1 MRRKTVL
8 LLLYLCSMVAVAAA
22 PTDTAPTRVTPR
34 LQTEA
39 SLQDA
44 ASDVAIWIHPTDPAR
59 SLVLGAGGT
68 AGLETFDLRG
78 ALVQR
83 FDSLEATFVDVR
95 YAVAAGGSAVDV
107 ALVLDAAKARLHML
121 AIDAETRQL
130 RKLAAAPLA
139 LGTEATGLCSYRS
152 GITGKLYAVVATDEG
167 DLQQWEL
174 HARDDGA
181 ISGTLIRRV
190 PVGRG
195 AGHCAVDDPTQQIYV
210 AVETTGLWRIAA
222 EPESDATPVQLD
234 ALEPLGTLREEVK
247 GTALYRVG
255 DDVAYLLALDV
266 GRAALAVYD
275 LDGKRLGSMALAATG
290 EIPPVEEPEGLA
302 IAAGGLPGFEGG
314 LLVATDEVNGD
325 AYANYKLVAWRDVA
339 VPLGLASRSAP
350 LGRAVAPPSAST
362 VVPSVET
369 EPVTTHG
376 DAADDPAIWVHP
388 DDPAASLVIGTNKE
402 SGLEVYDLDGRRLQI
417 LPDGR
422 MNNVDIRDGFPYRGA
437 RVSLVAVTNR
447 TTKTI
452 ALYRV
457 DVATRRLE
465 ALETGDMTT
474 DMHDPYGLCLFHDR
488 RRDRFYVIIND
499 ADSGLL
505 RQWRLEERGGRVIAT
520 RVRDIEVGSQSE
532 GCVAD
537 DELGHLYVGEEDV
550 AIWKYGAD
558 PRAGSRRTAVDTV
571 EAGRLID
578 DIEGLGLYEGPNG
591 TGYLVASSQGDDT
604 YGVYRREGNNAWVG
618 KFHVVANEESGIDG
632 ASETDGL
639 DVSSAALGPQ
649 LPQGLLVVQDGRNL
663 MPKDRQNF
671 KFVSWQDIA
680 KALHLDAGA
689 DSR

>member
-1 MRRKTVL
+1 MCRKTALVL
-8 LLLYLCSMVAVAAA
+8 LSLCWIEAGATTPGEAATAAVA
-22 PTDTAPTRVTPR
+22 PR
-34 LQTEA
+34 LQTA
-39 SLQDA
+39 VSLQDA
-44 ASDVAIWIHPTDPAR
+44 ASDVAIWVHPTDPTR

-68 AGLETFDLRG
+68 AGLETFDLQG
-78 ALVQR
+78 APVQR
-83 FDSLEATFVDVR
+83 FDALEAAFVDVR
-95 YAVAAGGSAVDV
+95 YAVAAGSSAVDV
-107 ALVLDAAKARLHML
+107 VLVLDAAKAQLHVL
-121 AIDAETRQL
+121 AVDAETRQL
-130 RKLAAAPLA
+130 RNVAAAPLA

-152 GITGKLYAVVATDEG
+152 DVTGKLYAVVATDEG

-181 ISGTLIRRV
+181 IAGTLIRRV

-195 AGHCAVDDPTQQIYV
+195 AGHCAVDDQTQQIYV
-210 AVETTGLWRIAA
+210 GVETTGLWRIAA

-247 GTALYRVG
+247 GTALYRVD

-275 LDGKRLGSMALAATG
+275 LDGKRLGSFTLAAAG
-290 EIPPVEEPEGLA
+290 EIPAVEEPEGLA

-314 LLVATDEVNGD
+314 LLVATDEANGD
-325 AYANYKLVAWRDVA
+325 AYADYKLLAWQDIA
-339 VPLGLASRSAP
+339 APLALASRSASP
-350 LGRAVAPPSAST
+350 ARAVAPPSAIT
-362 VVPSVET
+362 VTPSVET
-369 EPVTTHG
+369 EPVTTYG

-388 DDPAASLVIGTNKE
+388 GDPAASLVIGTNKE
-402 SGLEVYDLDGRRLQI
+402 LGLEVYGLDGQRLQV

-422 MNNVDIRDGFPYRGA
+422 MNNVDVRDGFPYQGA
-437 RVSLVAVTNR
+437 RVPLVAVTNR

-457 DVATRRLE
+457 DVSARRLE
-465 ALETGDMTT
+465 ALETGDMAT
-474 DMHDPYGLCLFHDR
+474 DMRDPYGLCLYHDR

-505 RQWRLEERGGRVIAT
+505 RQWRLEERGRRIIAT
-520 RVRDIEVGSQSE
+520 QLRDIEVGSQSE

-571 EAGRLID
+571 EAGRLMD
-578 DIEGLGLYEGPNG
+578 DIEGLGLYAGPDG

-604 YGVYRREGNNAWVG
+604 YAVYRREGNNAWVG
-618 KFHVVANEESGIDG
+618 KFHVVANEELGIDG

-639 DVSSAALGPQ
+639 DVSSAALGPRF
-649 LPQGLLVVQDGRNL
+649 PQGLLVVQDGRNL

-680 KALHLDAGA
+680 KALQLE
-689 DSR
+689 R